1 MEWIL
6 AVLKSGAAYA
16 IVDQSHPVERSRA
29 AISVAE
35 PSMIVDDGGSP
46 KSKELF
52 EGFEGKVISTNDI
65 NLSGMPSHNLTDESE
80 DDDLAY
86 IVFTSGSTGELSP
99 A

>member
-1 MEWIL
+1 
-6 AVLKSGAAYA
+6 VHPVPKR
-16 IVDQSHPVERSRA
+16 DPVERSHA

-35 PSMIVDDGGSP
+35 PSMIVDDGRSP

-52 EGFEGKVISTNDI
+52 EGFEGKVISTNDLI
-65 NLSGMPSHNLTDESE
+65 LSGMPLHNLTDESE